1 MPKKLL
7 YKYLN
12 DDELLRISNKIKET
26 EKTTAGE
33 LVVLVKE
40 KRKFNEKKLSLRDLA
55 EKEFIKAGIAKT
67 KDATGI
73 LIFLILTSKEFY
85 ILADKNINEKV
96 GQNTWDKI
104 AKSMSEHFVDGNF
117 CKGILYGLDQARKI
131 LSAHFPIKSDDVNE
145 LSNEVR
151 IIE

>member
-12 DDELLRISNKIKET
+12 DDELLRISNKIKEA

-33 LVVLVKE
+33 LVVSVKE

-117 CKGILYGLDQARKI
+117 CKGILHGLDQAGKI
-131 LSAHFPIKSDDVNE
+131 LSTHFPIKPDDINE

>member
-7 YKYLN
+7 YNYLN
-12 DDELLRISNKIKET
+12 DDELLRISNKIKEI
-26 EKTTAGE
+26 EKTTVGE
-33 LVVLVKE
+33 LVVSIKE
-40 KRKFNEKKLSLRDLA
+40 KRKSNEKNLSLRELA

-73 LIFLILTSKEFY
+73 LIFLVLTSKEFY

-96 GQNTWDKI
+96 EQNTWDEI
-104 AKSMSEHFVDGNF
+104 AKSMSEHFVERNF
-117 CKGILYGLDQARKI
+117 CKGILHGLEQAGII
-131 LSAHFPIKSDDVNE
+131 LATHFPIKPDDVNE

-151 IIE
+151 ILE

>member
-12 DDELLRISNKIKET
+12 DDELLRISNKIKEI
-26 EKTTAGE
+26 EKLTAGE
-33 LVVLVKE
+33 LVVSIKE
-40 KRKFNEKKLSLRDLA
+40 KRKFTEKKSSLKSLA

-67 KDATGI
+67 IDATGI
-73 LIFLILTSKEFY
+73 LIYLVLASKEFY

-96 GQNTWDKI
+96 EQNTWDKT
-104 AKSMSEHFVDGNF
+104 AKSIGEHFVEGNF
-117 CKGILYGLDQARKI
+117 CKGILNGLEQAGKI
-131 LSAHFPIKSDDVNE
+131 LSTHFPIKPDDVNE

-151 IIE
+151 IE